1 VFVHL
6 SHILLLTLLLPP
18 SSFLLSFLPFFILL
32 TTHQSIASGRQGGG
46 CFAPSRRPPDR
57 ASSVKVNKAE
67 MTRQPSQAE
76 LILKDYVPIFQR
88 GEMVEGAGGRH
99 SIKAQIESLDV
110 RLEENLDWNLGEHAL
125 LQDLVLEIRKVLIA
139 AKMEKENL
147 KQLKA
152 QLEGATQD
160 MKAKYEAAVVE
171 MKKECSQDGER
182 SWQDIVEICKQIEGG
197 MPEEWKVRKCL
208 QSVIEVVP
216 LYVDALAIHDN
227 RLWKYSSATSLD
239 DVEVGEAVEDE
250 KLGKGVVAGVVP
262 MTGVVGITWSE
273 EGLKG
278 KAVSFSQEAL

>member
-1 VFVHL
+1 
-6 SHILLLTLLLPP
+6 
-18 SSFLLSFLPFFILL
+18 
-32 TTHQSIASGRQGGG
+32 
-46 CFAPSRRPPDR
+46 
-57 ASSVKVNKAE
+57 
-67 MTRQPSQAE
+67 
-76 LILKDYVPIFQR
+76 
-88 GEMVEGAGGRH
+88 MVEGAGGRH

-197 MPEEWKVRKCL
+197 MPEE
-208 QSVIEVVP
+208 
-216 LYVDALAIHDN
+216 
-227 RLWKYSSATSLD
+227 
-239 DVEVGEAVEDE
+239 
-250 KLGKGVVAGVVP
+250 
-262 MTGVVGITWSE
+262 
-273 EGLKG
+273 
-278 KAVSFSQEAL
+278 